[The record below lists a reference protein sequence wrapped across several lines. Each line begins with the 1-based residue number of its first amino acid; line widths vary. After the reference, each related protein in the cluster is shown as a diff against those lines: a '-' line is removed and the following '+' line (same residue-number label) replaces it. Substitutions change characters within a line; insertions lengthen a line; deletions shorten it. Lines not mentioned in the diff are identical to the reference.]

1 MGWEY
6 YSEDGSH
13 EAGGLQDLEKRRKL
27 GESFEVL
34 RAPTGSKKLVTTF
47 WGKAWCR
54 HLEAYS
60 DYEYRLP
67 RGRSYLRN
75 GRVYNLS
82 IDGGCVSANVLGSV
96 VYDVMIRI
104 ECLEADVW
112 QRIQTQCA
120 GNVGSLLDLLAGRLG
135 AGVMEVICD
144 RDNGIFPS
152 PKEIR
157 LSCTCP
163 DWADMCK
170 HVAAVLYGVGVKFDV
185 DPALFFKLRGVQP
198 VDLFANGSQ
207 KVVSDGAS
215 ADTELLGEDLGAL
228 FGIDLVDGIAEPAG
242 GNTQREPVAQTVQGE
257 VKAKAPVR
265 KKKRS

>member
-6 YSEDGSH
+6 NNEDGSQ
-13 EAGGLQDLEKRRKL
+13 EESGLQDLEKRRKL
-27 GESFEVL
+27 GESFEAL
-34 RAPTGSKKLVTTF
+34 NAPAGSKKLVTTF

-96 VYDVMIRI
+96 VYDVTIRI
-104 ECLEADVW
+104 ECLDADAW

-120 GNVGSLLDLLAGRLG
+120 GNVGSLLDLLGGRLG

-144 RDNGIFPS
+144 RDNGLFPA

-157 LSCTCP
+157 MSCTCP

-170 HVAAVLYGVGVKFDV
+170 HVAAVLYGVGVKFDA
-185 DPALFFKLRGVQP
+185 DPALFFKLRGVEP
-198 VDLFANGSQ
+198 LDLFANGSQ

-215 ADTELLGEDLGAL
+215 ADTELQGEDLGAL
-228 FGIDLVDGIAEPAG
+228 FGIDLVDGIAESEG
-242 GNTQREPVAQTVQGE
+242 GNERLEPVAQTAQAE
-257 VKAKAPVR
+257 VKPKPPVR
-265 KKKRS
+265 KKKGA